1 MNGTQLMESYD
12 IIKDFEKLEYTDT
25 AKFCQAAYRNRHI
38 ALANIVVDEEGEEES
53 PNIRELAEILESKIK
68 ENLYDNE
75 AIQIARKLINEEE
88 NFYYEILDSKQ
99 KKYEKTVRK
108 LISKY
113 RRTAGALKL
122 IQQCLQL
129 IVIIGA
135 ASIPLILSNPDSPR
149 ETSTY
154 ISIAVAISAALLNI
168 YKFRDRTI
176 FQHKAA
182 EKMQYEYSQFLT
194 D

>member
-1 MNGTQLMESYD
+1 MESYD

>member
-75 AIQIARKLINEEE
+75 AIQMMPYRKLC
-88 NFYYEILDSKQ
+88 KGVQ
-99 KKYEKTVRK
+99 
-108 LISKY
+108 
-113 RRTAGALKL
+113 
-122 IQQCLQL
+122 
-129 IVIIGA
+129 
-135 ASIPLILSNPDSPR
+135 
-149 ETSTY
+149 
-154 ISIAVAISAALLNI
+154 
-168 YKFRDRTI
+168 
-176 FQHKAA
+176 
-182 EKMQYEYSQFLT
+182 
-194 D
+194 